1 MRLALPPLPRFLT
14 WPIRLF
20 RNLPIGWKLA
30 STVACA
36 LAMLSGMAW
45 FSLDRMQ
52 ELARLQSSMSAQASL
67 QRQVQ
72 FGMAAAL
79 ELRTIG
85 RDVQLQQ
92 TAPAVAKLATKAQ
105 QAHKTAHDWFAQAR
119 DAGGTGQEPA
129 LLAQVLAHLDETAA
143 AVAHAAAL
151 RTEMVTARQ
160 KRLFA
165 MRPMLENSIR
175 TLGDEIAQ
183 GGAMLGGAD
192 AVRASGIHA
201 EADGTNPVFLA
212 LTRYRLAMEKVQA
225 SAMMFLATGN
235 RSAVNE
241 VADGAE
247 AAAKAMTDI
256 IDGNAPDS
264 LKSSAKTVG
273 TIGDSVVRAIRDL
286 IALAKAMDDI
296 SANELETA
304 SQAMQKAIGDLARTA
319 ALIDAEASDRREAAQ
334 IEGQR
339 AMTIMVAGIGLSML
353 LAGGFV
359 VHIIASPLRGL
370 TRVLAAIAGG
380 DTSQYVPYRDQHD
393 EIGKMA
399 VAVETLRE
407 VMRKAFVQSQMIEQI
422 PVPVMTAS
430 SGGDLPV
437 TYLNAEAQ
445 RVLALIGDHLAV
457 PSASIPGQ
465 SICMFYPN
473 PDIARTMLASPAQ
486 LPHRTRIA
494 IGAETLECT
503 ASAILDRHGDYL
515 GPMVVWQVMTAQTLL
530 AERFE
535 RSVGAIAEVVGE
547 SAEALTQAATTM
559 TEAVAESS
567 QRIAAVSGAS
577 EQASGSVAAAAAA
590 AEELAMSVAEIG
602 RQMEEST
609 RIASQAVREANATD
623 QCVGGL
629 SAAAERIGDVVKLIG
644 DIAARTNLL
653 ALNATI
659 EAARA
664 GEAGKGFAVVASE
677 VKTLAAQTAKATGE
691 IAGQIDGMRE
701 STSQAVTALRGI
713 SATIQR
719 MNDIATTIAGSVEE
733 QGLATQEIARA
744 VQQAAAGTHEVNDNI
759 AVVDR
764 AAGNTGTQST
774 VVLEAAKQL
783 SKQAV
788 TLKTE
793 VHDFLASM
801 REAA

>member
-1 MRLALPPLPRFLT
+1 MRLAIPPLPRFLT

-30 STVACA
+30 STVVGA

-52 ELARLQSSMSAQASL
+52 ELAALQSSMSMQAAL

-72 FGMAAAL
+72 FGMTAAL
-79 ELRTIG
+79 ELRTVG

-92 TAPAVAKLATKAQ
+92 TAASVAQLATKAEQ
-105 QAHKTAHDWFAQAR
+105 LHKSAHDWFTQAR
-119 DAGGTGQEPA
+119 EAGAIGKEPA
-129 LLAQVLAHLDETAA
+129 LLAQVLTHLDETAA
-143 AVAHAAAL
+143 AVAHTAQL

-160 KRLFA
+160 KRFFA
-165 MRPMLENSIR
+165 MRPVLENSIR
-175 TLGDEIAQ
+175 TMIEEVAQ
-183 GGAMLGGAD
+183 GGAMLGGAE
-192 AVRASGIHA
+192 AVRSSGVHA
-201 EADGTNPVFLA
+201 EADGSNPVFLA
-212 LTRYRLAMEKVQA
+212 MTRYRQGMDKLQA

-241 VADGAE
+241 VGDGADT
-247 AAAKAMTDI
+247 AAKAMADI
-256 IDGNAPDS
+256 MNGDAPDT
-264 LKSSAKTVG
+264 LKSSAKTVA
-273 TIGDSVVRAIRDL
+273 TIGDSVVRAVREL
-286 IALAKAMDDI
+286 IAQAKAMDDI
-296 SANELETA
+296 SANELATA
-304 SQAMQKAIGDLARTA
+304 SQALETSIADLARTA
-319 ALIDAEASDRREAAQ
+319 ALIDADASDRTDTAQ
-334 IEGQR
+334 RNSQQ
-339 AMTIMVAGIGLSML
+339 AMTIMVAGIGLAML

-359 VHIIASPLRGL
+359 VHMIASPLRGL

-380 DTSQYVPYRDQHD
+380 DTDKHVPFRDQRD
-393 EIGKMA
+393 EIGSMA

-430 SGGDLPV
+430 AADNLPV
-437 TYLNAEAQ
+437 TYLNPEAA
-445 RVLALIGDHLAV
+445 RVLTLIADHLPV
-457 PSASIPGQ
+457 PPAHIVGRSLG
-465 SICMFYPN
+465 MFYPD
-473 PDIARTMLASPAQ
+473 PDSARTMLASPSQ

-503 ASAILDRHGDYL
+503 ASAILDRHGEYV
-515 GPMVVWQVMTAQTLL
+515 GPMVVWQVMTAQTRL
-530 AERFE
+530 AARFE
-535 RSVGAIAEVVGE
+535 RSVGAIAASVGD

-559 TEAVAESS
+559 TEAVAESG

-590 AEELAMSVAEIG
+590 AEELAMSVTEIG

-609 RIASQAVREANATD
+609 RIASQAVREADATD
-623 QCVGGL
+623 ACVGSL
-629 SAAAERIGDVVKLIG
+629 STAAERIGDVVKLIG

-677 VKTLAAQTAKATGE
+677 VKNLAAQTARATGE
-691 IAGQIDGMRE
+691 IAEQIDGMRQ
-701 STSQAVTALRGI
+701 STGQAVTALRGI

-759 AVVDR
+759 AVVDQ
-764 AAGNTGTQST
+764 AAENTGTQSA
-774 VVLEAAKQL
+774 VVLNAAKQL
-783 SKQAV
+783 SEQAV
-788 TLKTE
+788 TLKGE
-793 VHDFLASM
+793 VRDFLASM
-801 REAA
+801 RAAA